1 MLCGSIKLLLELA
14 MILHIPHSS
23 DIIPEN
29 FRDQIVLSDD
39 DLAAEL
45 TLMTDAF
52 TDELFAFPE
61 ATIVR
66 FPISRLLVDVERFP
80 DDAEEPMSKVGMGM
94 IYTLTADGKKL
105 KRTLQPQETR
115 ILVSQYYE
123 THHQA
128 LSTEVKIELEKY
140 GKALIVDCHSFP
152 SHPLRCDS
160 DQSTPRPD
168 FCIGTDSF
176 HTPKELI
183 QTTALNLKKMGY
195 SVRINQPYEGT
206 WVPMAFHRK
215 DRRVASIMV
224 EINRSLYMGEF
235 ARAKNSAFD
244 FIKKQIQSLLC
255 SIKEFQQHAQPDA
268 QGEWRVITQ

>member
-1 MLCGSIKLLLELA
+1 

-23 DIIPEN
+23 DVIPEN
-29 FRDQIVLSDD
+29 LRDQFVLSND

-45 TLMTDAF
+45 VLMTDAF
-52 TDELFAFPE
+52 TDELFALPE
-61 ATIVR
+61 ATILR

-94 IYTLTADGKKL
+94 IYTLTASGKKL

-115 ILVSQYYE
+115 SLVSLYE

-128 LSTEVKIELEKY
+128 LLKEVKNELEKY

-152 SHPLRCDS
+152 SHPLPCDKN
-160 DQSTPRPD
+160 QSIPRPE
-168 FCIGTDSF
+168 FSIGTDSF
-176 HTPKELI
+176 HTPKALS

-195 SVRINQPYEGT
+195 SVQINQPYEGT
-206 WVPMAFHRK
+206 MVPMVFYRK

-224 EINRSLYMGEF
+224 EINRSLYMDEMAG
-235 ARAKNSAFD
+235 AKTSAFD
-244 FIKKQIQSLLC
+244 STKKQIQSLLC
-255 SIKEFQQHAQPDA
+255 SINQYQQQAQPDA
-268 QGEWRVITQ
+268 RGEWRAITQQSRAARR

>member
-1 MLCGSIKLLLELA
+1 

-23 DIIPEN
+23 DIIPGN

-52 TDELFAFPE
+52 TDELFALPE
-61 ATIVR
+61 ATILR

-94 IYTLTADGKKL
+94 IYTLTASGKKL

-115 ILVSQYYE
+115 TLVSLYYE

-128 LSTEVKIELEKY
+128 LLTEVKIELEKY

-152 SHPLRCDS
+152 SHPLQCDK
-160 DQSTPRPD
+160 DQSIPRPE

-176 HTPKELI
+176 HTPKSLS

-195 SVRINQPYEGT
+195 SVRMNQPYEGT
-206 WVPMAFHRK
+206 LVPMAFYRK

-224 EINRSLYMGEF
+224 EINRSLYMDEMAG
-235 ARAKNSAFD
+235 AKTSAFD
-244 FIKKQIQSLLC
+244 FTKKQMQSLLC
-255 SIKEFQQHAQPDA
+255 SIKEFQQQAQPDA
-268 QGEWRVITQ
+268 QGEWRVITL